1 MEHFLAQSVIHF
13 QPIMQIATYRM
24 NSSSLFSM
32 TLKSEHSTAQEC
44 LTDVSGTLDKIVPG
58 SSLFLTA
65 GDSSLQNSTDRQ
77 SSNGLLSVLQHSI
90 RAVPISP
97 DHLTA

>member
-1 MEHFLAQSVIHF
+1 MEHFLAQSVIHS

-32 TLKSEHSTAQEC
+32 TLKSEHSTAQAC
-44 LTDVSGTLDKIVPG
+44 LSDLSGTLDKIVPG

-65 GDSSLQNSTDRQ
+65 GESSLQQPPDSQSVIQWVAERSTTF
-77 SSNGLLSVLQHSI
+77 NTCCAHI
-90 RAVPISP
+90 A
-97 DHLTA
+97 